1 MQHAALVSKTKGF
14 KAGDRLFCGIFI
26 TKIRHYVPI
35 KYSKIE
41 GQYLKTY
48 AKRSFE
54 QSEIRIIVN
63 SRINI

>member
-35 KYSKIE
+35 K
-41 GQYLKTY
+41 
-48 AKRSFE
+48 
-54 QSEIRIIVN
+54 IIKNRGAIFKDV
-63 SRINI
+63 REAIVRTA